1 MMRLQLRELRDFSI
15 AWILL
20 ALAFTL
26 FILSDMAGG
35 GPLGYGPLLASGIVQ
50 TVFGGALVSVGV
62 AFLVHELA
70 HKLVAV
76 HYDQIAEFR
85 ANYRMLALAVG
96 AGLAGVLFA
105 APGAVHHRGYLTPR
119 ENALIALAGPLSNV
133 GLAGVFLPLLL
144 LEGFL
149 GDVGQLGVTFNAALA
164 GFNMIPFGPLDGKQ
178 VRAWS
183 TRWFGLS
190 FLLCA
195 GLAVLALVSVG
206 LPY

>member
-105 APGAVHHRGYLTPR
+105 APGAVHHRG
-119 ENALIALAGPLSNV
+119 LSH
-133 GLAGVFLPLLL
+133 
-144 LEGFL
+144 
-149 GDVGQLGVTFNAALA
+149 AA
-164 GFNMIPFGPLDGKQ
+164 
-178 VRAWS
+178 
-183 TRWFGLS
+183 
-190 FLLCA
+190 
-195 GLAVLALVSVG
+195 
-206 LPY
+206 